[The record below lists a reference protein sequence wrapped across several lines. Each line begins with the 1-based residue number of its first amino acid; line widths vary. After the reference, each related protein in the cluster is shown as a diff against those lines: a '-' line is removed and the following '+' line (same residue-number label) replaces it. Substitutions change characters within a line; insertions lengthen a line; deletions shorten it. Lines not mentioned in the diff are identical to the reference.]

1 MVDLLPSRADPVA
14 RARSRANDR
23 WMRLRGS
30 RAFAPLAV
38 GVLALLGTG
47 ALQWVPSPWYDEAAT
62 ISAATRSLPQLLHL
76 LQNVDAVHGA
86 YYLFM
91 HAWFD
96 LVGYSPFTLRLPST
110 IATAATAALLV
121 VLTRRLASNRTAVV
135 AGLVFV
141 LMPRVT
147 WMATEG
153 RSYAIT
159 ALLAVLLTL
168 VFVVASGWSGRDR
181 TQRILIWTVYGLL
194 AALAGAVF
202 IYLSLLVLA
211 HGVSALL
218 LASARRGDLPSA
230 RRGARRTLLGWLVG
244 AAVSGGA
251 LVSLVL
257 DEAAQSHQV
266 KWIQPLTASTIKDV
280 FTGQFFLGNRP
291 FAIVAWIVFGL
302 GAAVLVARVLRSRRA
317 GVRAGGPAA
326 RLATIV
332 LPWMLIPTLA
342 LLVESMVATP
352 LYSPRYLTF
361 AAPAVAIVVAVA
373 LTAGRRRWI
382 APLALVVLLA
392 LTVPSWVHQRSPE
405 GKQNSSWG
413 EVAALIA
420 SERAAEPQ
428 GVGGAPQ
435 IDAAIY
441 GPLRNHPDAN
451 MAMLALAYP
460 RQFAGLTDLKAGA
473 SAGDLGRLWA
483 GRVPLAQTHDR
494 LEGTR
499 VIWMITSDKRDWRPS
514 VSAQLAAW
522 GYHHDA
528 EWHFTGINVVRY
540 LRG

>member
-1 MVDLLPSRADPVA
+1 MVDLLPSRVVPSA
-14 RARSRANDR
+14 RAGALLRDR
-23 WMRLRGS
+23 WMRLRTS
-30 RAFAPLAV
+30 SAFAPLAV
-38 GVLALLGTG
+38 GAIALVATG
-47 ALQWVPSPWYDEAAT
+47 ALSWVPSPWYDEAAT

-91 HAWFD
+91 HAWFE

-110 IATAATAALLV
+110 IAIGLTAALLV
-121 VLTRRLASNRTAVV
+121 VLVRRLASRRTAVV

-168 VFVVASGWSGRDR
+168 VFLVASSWSGRDR
-181 TQRILIWTVYGLL
+181 TQRILIWTVYALL

-202 IYLSLLVLA
+202 LYLTLLVLA
-211 HGVSALL
+211 HGVSAVL
-218 LASARRGDLPSA
+218 LAVARRDRTRA
-230 RRGARRTLLGWLVG
+230 FRRVVIGWFV
-244 AAVSGGA
+244 AAVAVA
-251 LVSLVL
+251 LTLISLAL
-257 DEAAQSHQV
+257 DSAAQSHQV
-266 KWIQPLTASTIKDV
+266 QWIAPLDARTLNYV
-280 FTGQFFLGNRP
+280 LTGQFFIGNRP
-291 FAIVAWIVFGL
+291 FAILGLSLFGL
-302 GAAVLVARVLRSRRA
+302 GAAVLIARVLGSRRA
-317 GVRAGGPAA
+317 SGRTGGPAA
-326 RLATIV
+326 TLAAVV
-332 LPWMLIPTLA
+332 LPWVLVPTLA
-342 LLVESMVATP
+342 LLLESSIATP

-361 AAPAVAIVVAVA
+361 AAPAVAVVIAVA

-405 GKQNSSWG
+405 GKQSSSWG

-420 SERAAEPQ
+420 SERAAEPP
-428 GVGGAPQ
+428 GIGGSRQ
-435 IDAAIY
+435 VDAAIY
-441 GPLRNHPDAN
+441 GPLRNHPDAD

-460 RQFAGLTDLKAGA
+460 QQFAGLTDLKAGE
-473 SAGDLGRLWA
+473 SAGDLGKLWA
-483 GRVPLAQTHDR
+483 GRIPLAETHDR

-499 VIWMITSDKRDWRPS
+499 VVWMITSDKRDWRPG